1 MPVFHLKFKVTAE
14 KNTSIIF
21 WQNIEFY
28 KIHTVIVLLS
38 SCQLNYQ
45 HKCYLYIIYE
55 KQQSW
60 NFHKKLHLNT
70 L

>member
-1 MPVFHLKFKVTAE
+1 MPVFLLNFKVTAE

-38 SCQLNYQ
+38 SYQLNYEL
-45 HKCYLYIIYE
+45 HTCYLYSMKNSSAGTFIR
-55 KQQSW
+55 
-60 NFHKKLHLNT
+60 NCT
-70 L
+70 LTL